1 VWTSFDSRKKKII
14 GIEPEA
20 ENDGVEMFEQARR
33 LFILHNEADIDYMEK
48 RIRYESGGDYG
59 VANFKD

>member
-1 VWTSFDSRKKKII
+1 VEDII
-14 GIEPEA
+14 ADRMGQFAPGTA
-20 ENDGVEMFEQARR
+20 HEMREQARR